1 MQGLVVKI
9 VSSPKCVIDYGSE
22 LDRTEID
29 SQVERR
35 GHKGL
40 CGLLLQNQG

>member
-9 VSSPKCVIDYGSE
+9 VSSPKCIIDYGSE
-22 LDRTEID
+22 LDCTKID

-35 GHKGL
+35 KHEGL
-40 CGLLLQNQG
+40 CGLLL